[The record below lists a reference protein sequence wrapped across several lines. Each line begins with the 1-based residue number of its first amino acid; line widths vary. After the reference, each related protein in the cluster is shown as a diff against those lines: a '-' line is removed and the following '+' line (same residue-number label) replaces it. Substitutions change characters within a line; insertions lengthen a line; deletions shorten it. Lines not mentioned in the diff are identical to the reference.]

1 METVIDV
8 KNVSK
13 SFGKEIVLSDINMEL
28 KKGHIYGIVGKNG
41 SGKSVLFKLIA
52 GYLKPTTGSISVMG
66 KRVGKEVDFP
76 ESMGLIIETP
86 GFLSQYTGFQNLEYL
101 ANIRHLIDTEDI
113 KDAIKLVGLDPS
125 SKKKVGKYSL
135 GMKQR
140 LAIAQAIM
148 EKPEVILL
156 DEPMNGLDKRG
167 VGQIKNLLLELKRE
181 GKLILMTSHYA
192 EDVQVC
198 DEIYELDNGCLKEF
212 TISKLEEH

>member
-13 SFGKEIVLSDINMEL
+13 CFGKEIVLSNINMKL
-28 KKGHIYGIVGKNG
+28 KKGCIYGIVGKNG

-52 GYLKPTTGSISVMG
+52 GYLKPTAGSISVMG
-66 KRVGKEVDFP
+66 KKIGEDIDFP

-86 GFLSQYTGFQNLEYL
+86 GFLSQYNGFQNLEYL
-101 ANIRHLIDTEDI
+101 ANIRHLIDKEDI
-113 KDAIKLVGLDPS
+113 KNAMKLVGLDPL

-148 EKPEVILL
+148 EKPDVILL

-167 VGQIKNLLLELKRE
+167 VEQIKNLLIELKSK
-181 GKLILMTSHYA
+181 GKVIIMTSHYA
-192 EDVQVC
+192 EDVQIC
-198 DEIYELDNGCLKEF
+198 DEIYEMDNGSLVR
-212 TISKLEEH
+212 LD

>member
-167 VGQIKNLLLELKRE
+167 VGQIKNLLLDLKRE